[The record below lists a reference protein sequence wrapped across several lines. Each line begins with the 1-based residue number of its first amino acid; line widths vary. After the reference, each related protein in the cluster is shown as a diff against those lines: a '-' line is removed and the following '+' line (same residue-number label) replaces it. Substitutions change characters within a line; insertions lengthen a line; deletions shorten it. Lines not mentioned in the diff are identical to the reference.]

1 MGKPKALLE
10 IEGETFLRRTV
21 RALLAGGCEPVLV
34 VVAEGAR
41 TLAAEAEAT
50 GARVLINPAPGDG
63 PITSLRVALAEFGDS
78 AAGLAYLPVDHP
90 MVRPTTV
97 SRLLDAARS
106 ADAALT
112 VPLHR
117 GKRGH
122 PTVFGAALFPELA
135 DPTLAGGA
143 RTVVHRHLE
152 RALLIDVDDSGV
164 LADIDTPEA
173 YAEVAP

>member
-1 MGKPKALLE
+1 
-10 IEGETFLRRTV
+10 
-21 RALLAGGCEPVLV
+21 
-34 VVAEGAR
+34 
-41 TLAAEAEAT
+41 
-50 GARVLINPAPGDG
+50 
-63 PITSLRVALAEFGDS
+63 
-78 AAGLAYLPVDHP
+78 LAYLPVDHP
-90 MVRPTTV
+90 LVRATTV

-112 VPLHR
+112 VPVHR
-117 GKRGH
+117 AKRGH